1 METLAGIL
9 FNYLRDVIY
18 TPSKAALDLDA
29 LPDDFKDFGK
39 GLQFFATCVIEANA
53 LAKALSKGDLDTETP
68 PSYNE
73 IAAPLKSLHASLKH
87 LTWQAQQIEKGDYL
101 QNVDFMGDFSKA
113 FNSMSH
119 QLEERRK
126 LDTRERS
133 QLQKYI
139 NQILLTTPNI
149 VLSFDSDGKAVFA
162 SETYYQLYNAISAED
177 IQGKS
182 FSDLFSPFA
191 SQDFIT
197 EMNGLID
204 KVMTDMEKIVT
215 EQELY
220 IAHEGDSR
228 IFIAHITPLFF
239 ENETFMGVMLNM
251 KDMTDTVRARELA
264 EQSARAKSDF
274 LARMSH
280 EMRTP
285 LNAIIGMSTIGK
297 ASKTGENRNHAFRE
311 IEIASTHLLGVINDV
326 LDMSKIEAG
335 KLELTLL
342 GFNFDEMLHKV
353 HSVIDRLVAE
363 KGHTLTVDVDDG
375 IPSDIVSDETRL
387 VQVLVNLLSNA
398 VKFTP
403 ERGMIKLTV
412 RKVAQENGS
421 CTILFAVSDTGIGI
435 SEEQQKLL
443 FTPFE
448 QIDGGSSRKFG
459 GSGLGLVISKN
470 IVEKMGGSI
479 TLDSTPGK
487 GSTFTFMITA
497 QIITETGGDSSAG
510 NNNEPVGGVFYDKR
524 ILIAEDV
531 EINREIISALLEDTG
546 ISIEFAANG
555 EEAVACFS
563 ASPDNF
569 DLIMMDIQMP
579 VLDGYEATRQIRS
592 SGFPS
597 SSIIPIIAMT
607 ANVLDEDV
615 RQCIEAGMNS
625 HLGKPVDIDEVIAK
639 LKEYLTV

>member
-1 METLAGIL
+1 METVAGIL
-9 FNYLRDVIY
+9 FEYLRDVIY
-18 TPSKAALDLDA
+18 NASKAALDIEA

-39 GLQFFATCVIEANA
+39 GLQFFATCVNEACV
-53 LAKALSKGDLDTETP
+53 LAKALSKGDLDVETP

-101 QNVDFMGDFSKA
+101 QQVDFMGDFSKA

-133 QLQKYI
+133 KLNKYL

-149 VLSFDSDGKAVFA
+149 ILSFDCDGKAIFA
-162 SETYYQLYNAISAED
+162 SETYFQLYNAISAED
-177 IQGKS
+177 LQGKS

-197 EMNGLID
+197 EMSGLID
-204 KVMTDMEKIVT
+204 KVKTDMETVVT
-215 EQELY
+215 EQELH
-220 IAHEGDSR
+220 IAHKGDSR
-228 IFIAHITPLFF
+228 VFIVHISPMFF
-239 ENETFMGVMLNM
+239 ETETFMGVMLNM
-251 KDMTDTVRARELA
+251 KDMTDIVRARELA

-285 LNAIIGMSTIGK
+285 MNAIIGMANIGM
-297 ASKTGENRNHAFRE
+297 ASKAGENRNHAFTE
-311 IEIASTHLLGVINDV
+311 IELASTHLLGVINDV
-326 LDMSKIEAG
+326 LDMSIIEAG
-335 KLELTLL
+335 KLELSLR
-342 GFNFDEMLHKV
+342 GFRFDEMLHKV
-353 HSVIDRLVAE
+353 HSVIDRLAAE

-375 IPSDIVSDETRL
+375 IPPDIVSDEMRL

-403 ERGMIKLTV
+403 ERGMITLTV

-421 CTILFAVSDTGIGI
+421 CTILFAVRDNGIGI

-448 QIDGGSSRKFG
+448 QIDGGSSRRFG
-459 GSGLGLVISKN
+459 GSGLGLAISKS
-470 IVEKMGGSI
+470 IVEKMGGGI
-479 TLDSTPGK
+479 TLDSTPGR
-487 GSTFTFMITA
+487 GSTFTFEITA
-497 QIITETGGDSSAG
+497 QILTETGGDTSDEY
-510 NNNEPVGGVFYDKR
+510 NEPFGGLFSDKR

-531 EINREIISALLEDTG
+531 EINREIISALLENTG
-546 ISIEFAANG
+546 ISIDFAVNG
-555 EEAVACFS
+555 QDAVACFT
-563 ASPDNF
+563 ASPDKF

-579 VLDGYEATRQIRS
+579 VIDGYEATRQIRS
-592 SGFPS
+592 SGFPK

-639 LKEYLTV
+639 LKEYLTL